1 MEEQNI
7 YVSSD
12 GTKKDVRNLDY
23 QYLVNALAKSY
34 RELNETNDINLFF
47 KYSRNIDVLE
57 MELLRRRQRNLEILN
72 ALEVK

>member
-12 GTKKDVRNLDY
+12 GTKKDVKQLDY

-47 KYSRNIDVLE
+47 KYSSNIDVLE
-57 MELLRRRQRNLEILN
+57 MELFRRRQRNLEILKT
-72 ALEVK
+72 LEVK

>member
-12 GTKKDVRNLDY
+12 GTTKDVKQLDY

-47 KYSRNIDVLE
+47 KYAKNIDALE
-57 MELLRRRQRNLEILN
+57 MELFRRRQRSLEILKT
-72 ALEVK
+72 LEVK

>member
-1 MEEQNI
+1 MKEQNI

-47 KYSRNIDVLE
+47 KYSSNIDVLE
-57 MELLRRRQRNLEILN
+57 MELFRRRQRSLEILKT
-72 ALEVK
+72 LEVK

>member
-12 GTKKDVRNLDY
+12 GTKKDVKQLDY

-47 KYSRNIDVLE
+47 KYSSNIDVLE
-57 MELLRRRQRNLEILN
+57 MELFRRRQRSLEILKT
-72 ALEVK
+72 LEVK